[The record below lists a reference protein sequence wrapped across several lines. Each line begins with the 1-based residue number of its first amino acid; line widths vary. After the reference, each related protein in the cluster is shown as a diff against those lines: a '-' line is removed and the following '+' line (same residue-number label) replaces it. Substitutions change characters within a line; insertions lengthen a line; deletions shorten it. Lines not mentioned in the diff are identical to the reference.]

1 MQTRIYLVQ
10 SHREGDRARL
20 IEAAS
25 AAQAVRH
32 VVSKEYEARV
42 PTTKEVA
49 SAMAAGIQVEAATC
63 GVPEKTAA
71 VTES

>member
-1 MQTRIYLVQ
+1 MQTRIYLVR
-10 SHREGDRARL
+10 STRDGIPARL

-32 VVSKEYEARV
+32 VVSKEYAAHV

-49 SAMAAGIQVEAATC
+49 SAMNAGILVEAATNSA
-63 GVPEKTAA
+63 PEHTAA

>member
-1 MQTRIYLVQ
+1 MQTRIYLVTNTQ
-10 SHREGDRARL
+10 RGLPARL

-25 AAQAVRH
+25 AAQAIRH
-32 VVSKEYEARV
+32 VVSKEYAAVV

-49 SAMAAGIQVEAATC
+49 HAMAAGIQVEAATS
-63 GVPEKTAA
+63 GAPEHTAP